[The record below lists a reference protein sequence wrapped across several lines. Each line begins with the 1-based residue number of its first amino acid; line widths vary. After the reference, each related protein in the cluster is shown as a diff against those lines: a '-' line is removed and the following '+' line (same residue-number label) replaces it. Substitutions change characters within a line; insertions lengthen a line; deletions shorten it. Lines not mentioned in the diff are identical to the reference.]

1 VDVLEENASAD
12 LEADYTVIMNHM
24 SHFSQRPFSER
35 AATWLQQSGLHP
47 LLARLYAARGLE
59 SPDTLS
65 LDLKQLLSPA
75 DLKNCLS
82 TASLLADILENKEPM
97 LIVADYDCDGATACA
112 VGLRGLQMLGGTDT
126 LIQFLVPNRFTM
138 GYGLT
143 PEVVELAA
151 QQSPKPKYLITVDN
165 GIASEAGVDRAHQ
178 LGIEVIVTDHHLPG
192 DRLPK
197 AMAIVN
203 PNQPD
208 CQFPSKALAGV
219 GVMFYLLVAL
229 RAELRKRG
237 KFTADAQPKIENLL
251 DLVALGTVADVAQLD
266 RNNRILVSNGLK
278 RIRSGISQA
287 GIQALFQVA
296 MRDPRKANTF
306 DLGFAI
312 GPRLNA
318 AGRLADMSLGIR
330 LLMTDN
336 PDEALALAQ
345 ELDRIN
351 RERRVIETGM
361 QEAALA
367 HLAEDQLEGTLSE
380 RTSICLWNPEWH
392 QGVVGIVASRLKER
406 FNRPAIVFAPADGAS
421 GEELRGSGRSLTG
434 FHLRDALD
442 LVSKREPGLILKFGG
457 HAMAAGLTIRKSDFE
472 RFDFCFQ
479 QVASELLNEEL
490 LQRRQ
495 IHDGALELS
504 EFTPEIG
511 DLLAEEI
518 WGQGFPQPVFYG
530 EFEIT
535 KQSLMKEK
543 HLRLTL
549 RPLGTDP
556 SASKPFTAVWF
567 NHTQS
572 LPSKA
577 KLAYRLVTD
586 RYQGQVRVQLMIEGH
601 DDSSRA

>member
-1 VDVLEENASAD
+1 
-12 LEADYTVIMNHM
+12 MM
-24 SHFSQRPFSER
+24 SLFSQRPFSER
-35 AATWLQQSGLHP
+35 TATWLQQSGLHP

-59 SPDTLS
+59 SPEELS
-65 LDLKQLLSPA
+65 LDLKQLLSPTE
-75 DLKNCLS
+75 LKDCIS
-82 TASLLADILENKEPM
+82 TASLLADILERKEPM

-112 VGLRGLQMLGGTDT
+112 VGLRGLRMLGGPETP
-126 LIQFLVPNRFTM
+126 IHFLVPNRFTM

-151 QQSPKPKYLITVDN
+151 EQIPKPKYLITVDN
-165 GIASEAGVDRAHQ
+165 GIASEAGVDRARE
-178 LGIEVIVTDHHLPG
+178 LGMEVIVTDHHLPG

-197 AMAIVN
+197 ATAIVN
-203 PNQPD
+203 PNQPG
-208 CQFPSKALAGV
+208 CTFPSKALAGV

-237 KFTADAQPKIENLL
+237 KFTNETQPKVENLL

-266 RNNRILVSNGLK
+266 RNNRVLVSNGLK
-278 RIRSGISQA
+278 RIRAGVSQA
-287 GIQALFQVA
+287 GIQALFQA
-296 MRDPRKANTF
+296 AARDPRKANTF

-318 AGRLADMSLGIR
+318 AGRLADMTLGIR
-330 LLMTDN
+330 LLLTDN
-336 PDEALALAQ
+336 ADEAMMIAQ

-367 HLAEDQLEGTLSE
+367 HLAEDQLAGTIAQRS
-380 RTSICLWNPEWH
+380 SICLWNPEWH

-406 FNRPAIVFAPADGAS
+406 FNRPAIVFAPADGS
-421 GEELRGSGRSLTG
+421 TGEELRGSGRSLTG

-442 LVSKREPGLILKFGG
+442 IVSKREPDLILKFGG

-472 RFDFCFQ
+472 KFDACFQ
-479 QVASELLNEEL
+479 EVASNLLNDEILE
-490 LQRRQ
+490 RRHP
-495 IHDGALELS
+495 HDGSLQPS

-511 DLLAEEI
+511 DLIAQEI

-530 EFEIT
+530 EFEIAQ
-535 KQSLMKEK
+535 QSLMKEK
-543 HLRLTL
+543 HLRLML
-549 RPLGTDP
+549 RPIGMADGD
-556 SASKPFTAVWF
+556 KPLSAVWF
-567 NHTQS
+567 NRTQS
-572 LPSKA
+572 LPAKA

-586 RYQGQVRVQLMIEGH
+586 RYQGQARIQLMIEAH
-601 DDSSRA
+601 DESTGT

>member
-1 VDVLEENASAD
+1 MGL
-12 LEADYTVIMNHM
+12 
-24 SHFSQRPFSER
+24 FSQRPFSER
-35 AATWLQQSGLHP
+35 TATWLHQSGLHP

-59 SPDTLS
+59 SPEELS
-65 LDLKQLLSPA
+65 LDLKQLLSPVE
-75 DLKNCLS
+75 LKNCIS
-82 TASLLADILENKEPM
+82 TASLLADILERKEPM

-112 VGLRGLQMLGGTDT
+112 VGLRGLRMLGGPEIP
-126 LIQFLVPNRFTM
+126 IQFLVPNRFTM

-165 GIASEAGVDRAHQ
+165 GIASEAGVERARE
-178 LGIEVIVTDHHLPG
+178 LGMEVIVTDHHLPG
-192 DRLPK
+192 DRLPN
-197 AMAIVN
+197 ATAIVN
-203 PNQPD
+203 PNQPG
-208 CQFPSKALAGV
+208 CNFPSKALAGV

-237 KFTADAQPKIENLL
+237 KFTNENQPKIENLL

-266 RNNRILVSNGLK
+266 RNNRVLVSNGLK
-278 RIRSGISQA
+278 RIRAGVSQA
-287 GIQALFQVA
+287 GIQALFQAAV
-296 MRDPRKANTF
+296 RDPRKANTF

-318 AGRLADMSLGIR
+318 AGRLADMTLGIR
-330 LLMTDN
+330 LLLTDKT
-336 PDEALALAQ
+336 DEAITLAH

-367 HLAEDQLEGTLSE
+367 HLAEDQLAGTMAQ

-406 FNRPAIVFAPADGAS
+406 FNRPSIVFAPADGS
-421 GEELRGSGRSLTG
+421 TGEELRGSGRSLTG

-457 HAMAAGLTIRKSDFE
+457 HAMAAGLTIRKQDFE
-472 RFDFCFQ
+472 KFDACFQ
-479 QVASELLNEEL
+479 EVASSLLTDELLE
-490 LQRRQ
+490 RRHT
-495 IHDGALELS
+495 HDGALEAS

-535 KQSLMKEK
+535 QQNLMKEK
-543 HLRLTL
+543 HLRLL
-549 RPLGTDP
+549 VRPLGAAEGKST
-556 SASKPFTAVWF
+556 SKPLTAVWF
-567 NHTQS
+567 NRTQT
-572 LPSKA
+572 LPPKA

-586 RYQGQVRVQLMIEGH
+586 RYQGQARVQLMIEAH
-601 DDSSRA
+601 DESAGT

>member
-1 VDVLEENASAD
+1 MERNYSV
-12 LEADYTVIMNHM
+12 M
-24 SHFSQRPFSER
+24 SLFSQRPFSER
-35 AATWLQQSGLHP
+35 TATWLQQSGLHP
-47 LLARLYAARGLE
+47 LLAKLYAARGME
-59 SPDTLS
+59 SPEELS
-65 LDLKQLLSPA
+65 LDLKQLISPVE
-75 DLKNCLS
+75 LKNCIS
-82 TASLLADILENKEPM
+82 TASLLADILERKEPM

-112 VGLRGLQMLGGTDT
+112 VGVRGLRMLGGPDMP
-126 LIQFLVPNRFTM
+126 IHFLVPNRFTM

-151 QQSPKPKYLITVDN
+151 EQNPKPKYLITVDN
-165 GIASEAGVDRAHQ
+165 GIASEAGVDRARE
-178 LGIEVIVTDHHLPG
+178 LGMEVIVTDHHLPG

-197 AMAIVN
+197 ARAILN
-203 PNQPD
+203 PNQPG
-208 CQFPSKALAGV
+208 CTFPSKALAGV

-237 KFTADAQPKIENLL
+237 KFTNETQPKVENLL

-266 RNNRILVSNGLK
+266 RNNRVLVSNGLK
-278 RIRSGISQA
+278 RIRAGVSQP
-287 GIQALFQVA
+287 GIQALFQAAV
-296 MRDPRKANTF
+296 RDPRKANTF

-318 AGRLADMSLGIR
+318 AGRLADMTLGIR
-330 LLMTDN
+330 LLLTDN
-336 PDEALALAQ
+336 ADEAMMIAQ

-367 HLAEDQLEGTLSE
+367 HLAEDQLAGTIAQRS
-380 RTSICLWNPEWH
+380 SICLWNPEWH

-406 FNRPAIVFAPADGAS
+406 FNRPAIVFAPADGS
-421 GEELRGSGRSLTG
+421 TCEELRGSGRSLTG

-442 LVSKREPGLILKFGG
+442 VVSKREPNLILKFGG

-472 RFDFCFQ
+472 KFDACFQ
-479 QVASELLNEEL
+479 EVASSLLTDELLE
-490 LQRRQ
+490 RRHT
-495 IHDGALELS
+495 HDGALQAS
-504 EFTPEIG
+504 EFTPEIA

-535 KQSLMKEK
+535 QQSLMKEK
-543 HLRLTL
+543 HLRLML
-549 RPLGTDP
+549 RPLGV
-556 SASKPFTAVWF
+556 AENKMGNKPITAVWF
-567 NHTQS
+567 NRTQS
-572 LPSKA
+572 LPAKA

-586 RYQGQVRVQLMIEGH
+586 RYQGQARIQLMIEGH
-601 DDSSRA
+601 DEDAGT

>member
-1 VDVLEENASAD
+1 MGL
-12 LEADYTVIMNHM
+12 
-24 SHFSQRPFSER
+24 FSQRPFSER
-35 AATWLQQSGLHP
+35 TATWLHQSGLHP

-59 SPDTLS
+59 SPEELS
-65 LDLKQLLSPA
+65 LDLKQLLSPVE
-75 DLKNCLS
+75 LKNCIS
-82 TASLLADILENKEPM
+82 TASLLADILERKEPM

-112 VGLRGLQMLGGTDT
+112 VGLRGLRMLGGPEIP
-126 LIQFLVPNRFTM
+126 IQFLVPNRFTM

-151 QQSPKPKYLITVDN
+151 QQTPKPKYLITVDN
-165 GIASEAGVDRAHQ
+165 GIASEAGVERARE
-178 LGIEVIVTDHHLPG
+178 LGMEVIVTDHHLPG
-192 DRLPK
+192 DRLPN
-197 AMAIVN
+197 ATAIVN
-203 PNQPD
+203 PNQPG
-208 CQFPSKALAGV
+208 CNFPSKALAGV

-237 KFTADAQPKIENLL
+237 KFTNENQPKIENLL

-266 RNNRILVSNGLK
+266 RNNRVLVSNGLK
-278 RIRSGISQA
+278 RIRAGVSQA
-287 GIQALFQVA
+287 GIQALFQAAV
-296 MRDPRKANTF
+296 RDPRKANTF

-318 AGRLADMSLGIR
+318 AGRLADMTIGIR
-330 LLMTDN
+330 LLLTDKT
-336 PDEALALAQ
+336 DEAITLAH

-367 HLAEDQLEGTLSE
+367 HLAEDQLAGTMAQ

-406 FNRPAIVFAPADGAS
+406 FNRPSIVFAPADGS
-421 GEELRGSGRSLTG
+421 TGEELRGSGRSLTG

-442 LVSKREPGLILKFGG
+442 LVSKRETGLILKFGG
-457 HAMAAGLTIRKSDFE
+457 HAMAAGLTIRKQDFE
-472 RFDFCFQ
+472 KFDACFQ
-479 QVASELLNEEL
+479 EVASSLLTDELLE
-490 LQRRQ
+490 RRHT
-495 IHDGALELS
+495 HDGALEAS

-535 KQSLMKEK
+535 QQNLMKEK
-543 HLRLTL
+543 HLRLL
-549 RPLGTDP
+549 VRPLGAAEGKST
-556 SASKPFTAVWF
+556 SKPLTAVWF
-567 NHTQS
+567 NRTQT
-572 LPSKA
+572 LPPKA

-586 RYQGQVRVQLMIEGH
+586 RYQGQARVQLMIEAH
-601 DDSSRA
+601 DESAGT

>member
-1 VDVLEENASAD
+1 MGL
-12 LEADYTVIMNHM
+12 
-24 SHFSQRPFSER
+24 FSQRPFSER
-35 AATWLQQSGLHP
+35 TATWLHQSGLHP

-59 SPDTLS
+59 SPEELS
-65 LDLKQLLSPA
+65 LDLKQLLSPVE
-75 DLKNCLS
+75 LKNCIS
-82 TASLLADILENKEPM
+82 TASLLADILERKEPM

-112 VGLRGLQMLGGTDT
+112 VGLRGLRMLGGPETP
-126 LIQFLVPNRFTM
+126 IQFLVPNRFTM

-151 QQSPKPKYLITVDN
+151 QQTPKPKYLITVDN
-165 GIASEAGVDRAHQ
+165 GIASEAGVERARE
-178 LGIEVIVTDHHLPG
+178 LGMEVIVTDHHLPG
-192 DRLPK
+192 DRLPN
-197 AMAIVN
+197 ATAIVN
-203 PNQPD
+203 PNQPG
-208 CQFPSKALAGV
+208 CNFPSKALAGV

-237 KFTADAQPKIENLL
+237 KFTNENQPKIENLL

-266 RNNRILVSNGLK
+266 RNNRVLVSNGLK
-278 RIRSGISQA
+278 RIRAGVSQA
-287 GIQALFQVA
+287 GIQALFQAAV
-296 MRDPRKANTF
+296 RDPRKANTF

-318 AGRLADMSLGIR
+318 AGRLADMTLGIR
-330 LLMTDN
+330 LLLTDKT
-336 PDEALALAQ
+336 DEAITLAH

-367 HLAEDQLEGTLSE
+367 HLAEDQLAGTMAQ

-406 FNRPAIVFAPADGAS
+406 FNRPAIVFAPADGS
-421 GEELRGSGRSLTG
+421 TGEELRGSGRSLAG

-457 HAMAAGLTIRKSDFE
+457 HAMAAGLTIRKQDFE
-472 RFDFCFQ
+472 KFDACFQ
-479 QVASELLNEEL
+479 EVASSLLTDELLE
-490 LQRRQ
+490 RRHT
-495 IHDGALELS
+495 HDGALEAS

-535 KQSLMKEK
+535 QQNLMKEK
-543 HLRLTL
+543 HLRLL
-549 RPLGTDP
+549 VRPLGAAEGKST
-556 SASKPFTAVWF
+556 SKPLTAVWF
-567 NHTQS
+567 NRTQT
-572 LPSKA
+572 LPPKA

-586 RYQGQVRVQLMIEGH
+586 RYQGQARVQLMIEAH
-601 DDSSRA
+601 DESAGT

>member
-1 VDVLEENASAD
+1 
-12 LEADYTVIMNHM
+12 M
-24 SHFSQRPFSER
+24 SLFFQRPYSER
-35 AATWLQQSGLHP
+35 TATWLQQSGLHP

-59 SPDTLS
+59 SPDSLS

-75 DLKNCLS
+75 ELKNCLT
-82 TASLLADILENKEPM
+82 TASLLADILNAKEPM

-112 VGLRGLQMLGGTDT
+112 VGIRGLRMLGGPETP
-126 LIQFLVPNRFTM
+126 IHFLVPNRFTM

-151 QQSPKPKYLITVDN
+151 QQNPKPKYLITVDN
-165 GIASEAGVDRAHQ
+165 GIASEAGVERAHELQ
-178 LGIEVIVTDHHLPG
+178 MEVIVTDHHLPG

-197 AMAIVN
+197 AKAIVN
-203 PNQPD
+203 PNQPG
-208 CQFPSKALAGV
+208 CTFPSKALAGV

-229 RAELRKRG
+229 RAELRQRG
-237 KFTADAQPKIENLL
+237 KFTAESQPKIENLL

-278 RIRSGISQA
+278 RIRAGISQP
-287 GIQALFQVA
+287 GIQALFQA
-296 MRDPRKANTF
+296 ATRDPRTANPF

-330 LLMTDN
+330 LLLSDRT
-336 PDEALALAQ
+336 DEALTLAH

-351 RERRVIETGM
+351 RERRVIETDM

-367 HLAEDQLEGTLSE
+367 HLAEDQLAGSISD
-380 RTSICLWNPEWH
+380 RTCLCLWNPEWH

-406 FNRPAIVFAPADGAS
+406 FNRPAIVFAPADDSG
-421 GEELRGSGRSLTG
+421 GEELRGSGRSLSG

-457 HAMAAGLTIRKSDFE
+457 HAMAAGLTIRKRDFE
-472 RFDFCFQ
+472 KFDLCFQ
-479 QVASELLNEEL
+479 QVASELLTEEL
-490 LQRRQ
+490 LQRRH
-495 IHDGALELS
+495 IHDGALEIS
-504 EFTPEIG
+504 DFTPETG
-511 DLLAEEI
+511 DLIAEEI
-518 WGQGFPQPVFYG
+518 WGQGFPQPIFYG

-535 KQSLMKEK
+535 QQSLMKEK
-543 HLRLTL
+543 HLRLML
-549 RPLGTDP
+549 RPLVGGS
-556 SASKPFTAVWF
+556 SAGRPLTAVWF
-567 NHTQS
+567 NRTQS

-586 RYQGQVRVQLMIEGH
+586 RYQGQARVQLMIEAH
-601 DDSSRA
+601 DESSEP

>member
-1 VDVLEENASAD
+1 
-12 LEADYTVIMNHM
+12 M
-24 SHFSQRPFSER
+24 SLFSQRPFSER
-35 AATWLQQSGLHP
+35 TATWLQQSGIHP
-47 LLARLYAARGLE
+47 LLARLYAARGLQ
-59 SPDTLS
+59 SPEELS

-75 DLKNCLS
+75 DLKNCLN
-82 TASLLADILENKEPM
+82 TASLLADILEKKEPM

-112 VGLRGLQMLGGTDT
+112 VGVRGLRLLGGPETP
-126 LIQFLVPNRFTM
+126 IQFLVPNRFTM

-151 QQSPKPKYLITVDN
+151 QQNPKPKYLITVDN
-165 GIASEAGVDRAHQ
+165 GIASEAGVDRARE
-178 LGIEVIVTDHHLPG
+178 LEMEVIITDHHLPG
-192 DRLPK
+192 DRLPN
-197 AMAIVN
+197 ATAIVN
-203 PNQPD
+203 PNQAG
-208 CQFPSKALAGV
+208 CIFPSKALAGV
-219 GVMFYLLVAL
+219 GVMFYILVAL

-237 KFTADAQPKIENLL
+237 KFTNATQPKIENLL

-278 RIRSGISQA
+278 RIRTGISQP
-287 GIQALFQVA
+287 GIQALFQA
-296 MRDPRKANTF
+296 AKRDPRKANPF

-318 AGRLADMSLGIR
+318 AGRLADMTLGIR
-330 LLMTDN
+330 LLITDN
-336 PDEALALAQ
+336 LDEALNLAH

-361 QEAALA
+361 QETALSY
-367 HLAEDQLEGTLSE
+367 LAEDQLAGTMAQRS
-380 RTSICLWNPEWH
+380 SICLWNPEWH

-406 FNRPAIVFAPADGAS
+406 FNRPAIVFAPANGPT

-472 RFDFCFQ
+472 KFDACFQ
-479 QVASELLNEEL
+479 QVANELLTDEL
-490 LQRRQ
+490 LERRYA
-495 IHDGALELS
+495 HDGVLKFS

-535 KQSLMKEK
+535 QQSLMKEK
-543 HLRLTL
+543 HLRLML
-549 RPLGTDP
+549 RPIGEPEL
-556 SASKPFTAVWF
+556 KPTNKPLIGVWF
-567 NHTQS
+567 NRTQS
-572 LPSKA
+572 LPAQA

-586 RYQGQVRVQLMIEGH
+586 RYQGQARVQLMIEAH
-601 DDSSRA
+601 DESPGT